1 MNRKPLAPRQD
12 CFNLLCGDKLGSG
25 IHRDVYECK
34 LRPELVVKVE
44 YEVNYRYFA
53 NVMEMKFWD
62 DHQHYKKVADWL
74 APCEYMSPDG
84 RILLQ
89 RKCKPLDDWS
99 QFPDSFPS
107 FLTDI
112 KLSNFGLLDGRVV
125 CMDYAMTIS
134 NPSVKM
140 KKVDRFQT

>member
-1 MNRKPLAPRQD
+1 MTIAKFDIYKD

-25 IHRDVYECK
+25 IHRDVYECL

-125 CMDYAMTIS
+125 CMDYAMTIL